1 MAKAYLEGL
10 EEGVQISFPQVL
22 DRRGLEGVELLLLF
36 VSLLLQL
43 LHLWS
48 RRKNNRHTHLAWA
61 IARVPKESA
70 YPLHRQVPDGHA
82 QQVVVARLSL
92 LDRFRIAFLVI
103 VVFGI
108 ALLGL
113 AAGRL
118 FLLLLGVI
126 LELIEAHVLQLLEE
140 IDLLTIVDHDLLLDN
155 AENETDLVVEL

>member
-1 MAKAYLEGL
+1 VVAE
-10 EEGVQISFPQVL
+10 
-22 DRRGLEGVELLLLF
+22 
-36 VSLLLQL
+36 
-43 LHLWS
+43 
-48 RRKNNRHTHLAWA
+48 RKNKQTHALSVGNHKGTKA
-61 IARVPKESA
+61 SA

-118 FLLLLGVI
+118 FLLLLLGVI

-140 IDLLTIVDHDLLLDN
+140 LDLLAIVDHDLLLDN